1 MADIA
6 PELYEKIKES
16 FEDNTKSDK
25 KLNSLLKK
33 LANGKATQE
42 DISTYAEHIGSA
54 SSKALLEHMTA
65 DNLPDGRIYWNIA
78 ERTIKP
84 SLKANYDKVNDYAT
98 QVLGVLDKADNIGLK
113 AVQGEYPSERIKA
126 IEDAACMVD
135 KTLEEARKVLGEPV
149 CNTTM
154 TFADDFIK
162 VNSEFRYKAGLSP
175 KIIRTDSHGC
185 CKWCANLAGVYDYE
199 AVRNGSDVFRRHDNC
214 RCTVIFQNG
223 SKRQNVHTKKWEDTA
238 TNIKSRGEVLKQR
251 QIDAENRIADLN
263 GATADDKIKV
273 QVDKLDKISN
283 SGMSQAEYNEYLEI
297 INNNPN
303 SDIIGIYKQHAD
315 EISKTKLGAKG
326 RYTGIDNSIEFLYPK
341 YNDMNKYG
349 TLAHE
354 YGHFFDKKVSYNGLH
369 FNEIQAVQNATGF
382 NNTMFGKVASS
393 SDEFLAAVRKDRQY
407 LKSIYTSELKKDFI
421 ANNASHGVQDAID
434 GLFTKSRINW
444 GHGERYYNRKYAAVE
459 TMDKA
464 STKYSRK
471 KQLQQAYKDLGLD
484 ASNQTKVKVICR
496 QYDAASEMWANIM
509 SAETCG
515 GEELEYVKKYLPNS
529 YAEMLKILKGAK

>member
-16 FEDNTKSDK
+16 FEDNAKSDK
-25 KLNSLLKK
+25 KLNSLLEK

-154 TFADDFIK
+154 AFADDFIK
-162 VNSEFRYKAGLSP
+162 ANSEFRYKAGLSP

-238 TNIKSRGEVLKQR
+238 TNIKPRSEVLKQNEFDALRR
-251 QIDAENRIADLN
+251 QARANGEPYDATEEWLYKAKPNTGKVLEAKSYTTPDGVRYEVDGVNVIVRYSKHEYEVANLLVDTYGGKIYMSPEIAGKYAGIRTADYIYNGERWDLKTTKFESKDPIRNLVKKKKGKIQAENFIIEIPDDFNDYDRI
-263 GATADDKIKV
+263 
-273 QVDKLDKISN
+273 
-283 SGMSQAEYNEYLEI
+283 YNEVKTTFGAGNTRHVNKIAILQG
-297 INNNPN
+297 N
-303 SDIIGIYKQHAD
+303 SFKKIYEK
-315 EISKTKLGAKG
+315 
-326 RYTGIDNSIEFLYPK
+326 
-341 YNDMNKYG
+341 
-349 TLAHE
+349 
-354 YGHFFDKKVSYNGLH
+354 
-369 FNEIQAVQNATGF
+369 
-382 NNTMFGKVASS
+382 
-393 SDEFLAAVRKDRQY
+393 
-407 LKSIYTSELKKDFI
+407 
-421 ANNASHGVQDAID
+421 
-434 GLFTKSRINW
+434 
-444 GHGERYYNRKYAAVE
+444 
-459 TMDKA
+459 
-464 STKYSRK
+464 
-471 KQLQQAYKDLGLD
+471 
-484 ASNQTKVKVICR
+484 
-496 QYDAASEMWANIM
+496 
-509 SAETCG
+509 
-515 GEELEYVKKYLPNS
+515 
-529 YAEMLKILKGAK
+529 